1 MEDINPD
8 INPRQSTAEPV
19 GKKPAIKKIIAM
31 IIGAIPLV
39 IIVIDET
46 GLATELKLA
55 GVMSG
60 SAAAVLQVLRHPA
73 TTAYIARFLPWLLDE
88 SQANSI
94 DLIVKK
100 EANSEAK

>member
-1 MEDINPD
+1 MADINPEQ
-8 INPRQSTAEPV
+8 NTAPPV
-19 GKKPAIKKIIAM
+19 GKKPAIKKIVAM

-46 GLATELKLA
+46 GLATELKVA

-60 SAAAVLQVLRHPA
+60 TAAAVLQVLRHPA

-88 SQANSI
+88 SQAKSI
-94 DLIVKK
+94 DLIVEK